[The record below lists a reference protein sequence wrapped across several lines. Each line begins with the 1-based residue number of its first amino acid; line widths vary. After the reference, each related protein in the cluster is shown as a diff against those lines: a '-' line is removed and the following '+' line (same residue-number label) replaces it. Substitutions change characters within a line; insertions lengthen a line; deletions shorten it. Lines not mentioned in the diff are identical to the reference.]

1 MTTIPS
7 TMSLNATVK
16 AGIFDLGRFRISSK
30 VFTVIGVLAAVAVGI
45 AIAAVIGL
53 SAMRAATDAVQAD
66 SGAALVGTRMN
77 QNVLRMRRMGF
88 WLAANPSRE
97 VAGEVAKVTT
107 EQRRQFEDRLKEVV
121 GQAKGERK
129 KLLEKV
135 AADYRVYSAEID
147 KIMSLASRTEIKNQ
161 LEGSQKELL
170 DAMVKNNDTAE
181 ILEDAVRQFN
191 KYNERKSAEV
201 AEEAR
206 QTYLS
211 LSWVI
216 SISAVLGI
224 LAGLALGWVISSA
237 GIVNPIRRAV

>member
-191 KYNERKSAEV
+191 KYNERAS
-201 AEEAR
+201 R
-206 QTYLS
+206 QRS
-211 LSWVI
+211 RKRHDR
-216 SISAVLGI
+216 
-224 LAGLALGWVISSA
+224 
-237 GIVNPIRRAV
+237 PIFR

>member
-1 MTTIPS
+1 M
-7 TMSLNATVK
+7 
-16 AGIFDLGRFRISSK
+16 
-30 VFTVIGVLAAVAVGI
+30 LAAVAVGI

-53 SAMRAATDAVQAD
+53 STMRAATDAVQAD
-66 SGAALVGTRMN
+66 SGAALVGTRIN

-107 EQRRQFEDRLKEVV
+107 KQRQEFESRLKEVE

-129 KLLEKV
+129 KLVEKIST
-135 AADYRVYSAEID
+135 DYRVYVAEID

-181 ILEDAVRQFN
+181 ILEDAVG
-191 KYNERKSAEV
+191 
-201 AEEAR
+201 
-206 QTYLS
+206 S
-211 LSWVI
+211 LTNTM
-216 SISAVLGI
+216 
-224 LAGLALGWVISSA
+224 SA
-237 GIVNPIRRAV
+237 GRQRSRKRHDRPIFR